1 MALAGKARAGERH
14 RTFGDPMAADRF
26 KGASHAGARRSPAV
40 ARDRAVDVIDPLHRV
55 STLSDRAVQGGNPP
69 DAREGD
75 LAGFRPARFNRPGR
89 SIFSAF
95 VTLALAVVASAC
107 LAPPEGTDD
116 DASPHDDDVADDDTS
131 PPDPD
136 ANPEVRIA
144 TPDEGSEL
152 AGAVEV
158 VAEVSDDFGIVE
170 VVLYIDGVPLAT
182 RTTPPYAAT
191 WDTCT
196 AEAGEHQVS
205 ATARDG
211 AGQSASHGIGVRTL
225 RDDLDGDGSVAACG
239 DCDDGRADVHPG
251 APEVC
256 GDGVDGDC
264 DGTARGCG
272 FQGVVAATAATAR
285 LVGAAAGDLAGSAV
299 AAGDLDGDGVSDVV
313 VGAEAADAAG
323 ESSGASYVV
332 FGPVA
337 GEVALGAAPARY
349 AGAPH
354 ALAGDALAVGDI
366 DGDGTA
372 DLLVGAYGDDGS
384 GADAGSVAWAVPGGP
399 DGAWTAL
406 GLALGAAAG
415 DFAGKDVAL
424 GDIDGDGVPE
434 VVVGA
439 HGADSGP
446 TPLAGRV
453 HVVPASAFSAGP
465 FLLGGDAEILVL
477 EGEAESDYAGVAV
490 ACGDLDGDGLDDVVV
505 GAPHTGADA
514 GAGRVYVVR
523 GGRTGWISLAS
534 ADGRLDGL
542 APGDRTG
549 FDVSAGGDVDGDG
562 LADLLVGAPYADPH
576 GSSSGAAYL
585 LAGSSWAETGLDA
598 ATASIEGAAAGD
610 NAGWSVAIVPDV
622 NGDGY
627 DEVWVGVPSSD
638 EGGPDAGAAWLYLG
652 PVTGRLGPKD
662 ADARFV
668 GADDGDLLGI
678 SLSAAPDI
686 DGNGRPALLAGGV
699 WNDATGENAGAAWLF
714 SAGPGL

>member
-1 MALAGKARAGERH
+1 MTADLPEAASRAG
-14 RTFGDPMAADRF
+14 AL
-26 KGASHAGARRSPAV
+26 RSPTV
-40 ARDRAVDVIDPLHRV
+40 ARDCAVEAIGRRHRDA
-55 STLSDRAVQGGNPP
+55 TPSDGAIHV
-69 DAREGD
+69 GD
-75 LAGFRPARFNRPGR
+75 LTEAPRGDPAGVRPVTGRGPGR
-89 SIFSAF
+89 RIFSAS
-95 VTLALAVVASAC
+95 VILAFAAGASAC
-107 LAPPEGTDD
+107 LAPPEVTDD
-116 DASPHDDDVADDDTS
+116 DTSPQDDDVADDDTS

-136 ANPEVRIA
+136 ADPEVRIA
-144 TPDEGSEL
+144 SPDDGSEL

-158 VAEVSDDFGIVE
+158 VAEASDDFGIVE
-170 VVLYIDGVPLAT
+170 VVLYVDGVPLAT
-182 RTTPPYAAT
+182 LTTPPYAAG
-191 WDTCT
+191 WDTCA

-205 ATARDG
+205 VTARDG
-211 AGQSASHGIGVRTL
+211 AGQTASHAIGVRTL
-225 RDDLDGDGSVAACG
+225 RDDFDGDAFVAACG
-239 DCDDGRADVHPG
+239 DCDDARADVHPG

-272 FQGVVAATAATAR
+272 FQGVVAATAASAR
-285 LVGAAAGDLAGSAV
+285 LIGAAAGDLAGSAV

-313 VGAEAADAAG
+313 VGAEAADTAG
-323 ESSGASYVV
+323 EGSGATYVV
-332 FGPVA
+332 FGPVE
-337 GEVALGAAPARY
+337 GEVALGAAPSWY
-349 AGAPH
+349 AGTSGAF
-354 ALAGDALAVGDI
+354 AGDALAVGDI
-366 DGDGTA
+366 DDDGTA
-372 DLLVGAYGDDGS
+372 DLLVGAYADDGS

-434 VVVGA
+434 VVIGA

-446 TPLAGRV
+446 AALAGRV
-453 HVVPASAFSAGP
+453 HVVPALAFSAGP
-465 FLLGGDAEILVL
+465 FLLGGDLEVLLL
-477 EGEAESDYAGVAV
+477 EGEAANDYAGVAV

-505 GAPHTGADA
+505 GAPHTGADG
-514 GAGRVYVVR
+514 GAGRTYVVR

-534 ADGRLDGL
+534 ADARLDGL

-549 FDVSAGGDVDGDG
+549 FDVSTGGDVDGDG
-562 LADLLVGAPYADPH
+562 LVDLLVGAPYADPH

-585 LAGSSWAETGLDA
+585 LAGSSWEETGLDA

-662 ADARFV
+662 ADARFI
-668 GADDGDLLGI
+668 GTDDGDLLGI
-678 SLSAAPDI
+678 SLSAVPNL
-686 DGNGRPALLAGGV
+686 DGHGRPALLAGGV
-699 WNDATGENAGAAWLF
+699 WNDAAGDNAGAAWLF
-714 SAGPGL
+714 ASGPGL